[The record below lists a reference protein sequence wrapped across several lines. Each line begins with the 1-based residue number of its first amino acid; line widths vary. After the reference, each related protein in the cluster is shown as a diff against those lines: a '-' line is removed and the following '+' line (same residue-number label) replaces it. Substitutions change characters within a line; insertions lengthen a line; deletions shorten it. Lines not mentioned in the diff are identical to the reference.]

1 MAQAGLIGKAM
12 SSAIHATGPGDLVG
26 RVQRDPNYIE
36 LERQRT
42 SLGWTLTIIMLLIY
56 FGFII
61 LVAFFKPLMATPV
74 YGVVTLAFPLGLF
87 VIASA
92 IIITGIYVTRA
103 NGEFDRLTAKIVE
116 AQR

>member
-1 MAQAGLIGKAM
+1 MA
-12 SSAIHATGPGDLVG
+12 TDLVS

-36 LERQRT
+36 LERARS
-42 SLGWTLTIIMLLIY
+42 SLGWTLTIIMLVIY
-56 FGFII
+56 FGFIT

-74 YGVVTLAFPLGLF
+74 YGVVTLAFPVGLA

-92 IIITGIYVTRA
+92 IIVTGVYVTRA

-116 AQR
+116 ANR

>member
-1 MAQAGLIGKAM
+1 M
-12 SSAIHATGPGDLVG
+12 SSANDAKRLGDLVA

-42 SLGWTLTIIMLLIY
+42 SLGWTLTIIMLVIY

-61 LVAFFKPLMATPV
+61 LVAFFKPLMATQV
-74 YGVVTLAFPLGLF
+74 YGVVTLAFPVGLF

-92 IIITGIYVTRA
+92 ITITGVYVTRA
-103 NGEFDRLTAKIVE
+103 NGEFDRLTAKVVE

>member
-1 MAQAGLIGKAM
+1 MP
-12 SSAIHATGPGDLVG
+12 TDLVS

-36 LERQRT
+36 LERKRS

-56 FGFII
+56 YGFII

-74 YGVVTLAFPLGLF
+74 YGVVTLAFPIGLA

-103 NGEFDRLTAKIVE
+103 NGEFDRLTAKIVG